1 MIPDGNLGKAT
12 DTFIFMTGDTK
23 ILRQIPFGCTA
34 KVDKGFLVD
43 NEDAVGG
50 IVIDCPQKRL
60 KKQVQQSSADT
71 GQTQK
76 VGNTRIVIENVN
88 GKVKGSVRLL
98 NALIPCSQFSIIS
111 KIVRVGFLLQNFKKP
126 IIQRRNPSE
135 GTIDENRPCRAEIRW
150 YGATDV
156 GLVDVRVRGNVR
168 LWGLKSEVELHDR
181 LSKMPIHR
189 DKSPVEISEIVLAK
203 RLDLEKRRELYR
215 VVHGI
220 EYEEGL

>member
-1 MIPDGNLGKAT
+1 MFPRSTGSQMLRAYLSRFIEADGHAHNFANLDAVEIFCEQSSINNVAASTHSDYKSHCTIKFLNECDNIGCTWDGMIPDGNPGKAA
-12 DTFIFMTGDTK
+12 DTFMTGDTK

-43 NEDAVGG
+43 NKDAVEG

-98 NALIPCSQFSIIS
+98 NALIPP
-111 KIVRVGFLLQNFKKP
+111 L
-126 IIQRRNPSE
+126 
-135 GTIDENRPCRAEIRW
+135 A
-150 YGATDV
+150 AM
-156 GLVDVRVRGNVR
+156 
-168 LWGLKSEVELHDR
+168 KSLSSVTLHKCGSRFPGSCTPLMEDDLAADR
-181 LSKMPIHR
+181 
-189 DKSPVEISEIVLAK
+189 
-203 RLDLEKRRELYR
+203 
-215 VVHGI
+215 
-220 EYEEGL
+220 